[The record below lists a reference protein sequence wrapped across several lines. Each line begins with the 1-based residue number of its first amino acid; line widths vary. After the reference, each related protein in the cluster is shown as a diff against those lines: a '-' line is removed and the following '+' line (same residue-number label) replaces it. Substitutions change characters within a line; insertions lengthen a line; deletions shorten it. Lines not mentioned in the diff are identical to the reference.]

1 MMSRRILF
9 AGAKYATAVAVVAA
23 AAVLTRLLRN
33 HGDSGISPL
42 FFAAVLISAWFGGLG
57 PGLLATVL
65 SGVATAYLL
74 FPYPNSLVRAQDA
87 VLRVLVFMVVAMLVS
102 ALHAAMRR
110 AAEAMRRAR
119 DAAEEASAAKTR
131 FLATVSHELRT
142 PLNSV
147 LMIAESMRDNG
158 ALPRPIRNDVDSILR
173 CVELEARLI
182 DDLVDLSRIGSGKL
196 SLDFK
201 PVDLHEP
208 LAEAI
213 RFSAPDARERQLEL
227 ATDLRAT
234 DSRIVGDPVRLQ
246 QIFWN
251 LIRNAIKFTPEG
263 GRITVRSFNA
273 GPDAVIVEVSD
284 TGIGIDPDRLSSIF
298 RAFEQ
303 GGPDI
308 TARFGGLG
316 LGLSIVQALA
326 EAHGATVRAASGGA
340 NQGATFTVSFP
351 IAREVAMPADTSR
364 SPGTPGEGWGEG
376 SPRDPAYS
384 KSDARAVN
392 PLPPLS
398 RSTGRG

>member
-1 MMSRRILF
+1 MMARRFLIS
-9 AGAKYATAVAVVAA
+9 GAKYAMAVSVVVAA
-23 AAVLTRLLRN
+23 WVLTRLLRN

-42 FFAAVLISAWFGGLG
+42 FFAAVLISAWVGGLG

-65 SGVATAYLL
+65 SGLATAYLL
-74 FPYPNSLVRAQDA
+74 LPRPNSMLRAQDA
-87 VLRVLVFMVVAMLVS
+87 VLRVLVFMVVALLVS
-102 ALHAAMRR
+102 ALHAATRR

-158 ALPRPIRNDVDSILR
+158 ALPHGLCNDVDSILR
-173 CVELEARLI
+173 SVELEARLI

-201 PVDLHEP
+201 PIDVNEL
-208 LAEAI
+208 LAEAAH
-213 RFSAPDARERQLEL
+213 RSERDARERQLDL
-227 ATDLRAT
+227 ITDLRAT
-234 DSRIVGDPVRLQ
+234 HSRILGDPVRLQ

-263 GRITVRSFNA
+263 GRITVRSSNTDPA
-273 GPDAVIVEVSD
+273 TVVIDVSD
-284 TGIGIDPDRLSSIF
+284 TGIGIDPERLSSIF
-298 RAFEQ
+298 QAFEQ

-316 LGLSIVQALA
+316 LGLAIVQALSQ
-326 EAHGATVRAASGGA
+326 AHGATVRASSAGL
-340 NQGATFTVSFP
+340 NQGASFTISFP
-351 IAREVAMPADTSR
+351 LTRQPDAASSRRPPAIVAV
-364 SPGTPGEGWGEG
+364 E
-376 SPRDPAYS
+376 
-384 KSDARAVN
+384 
-392 PLPPLS
+392 
-398 RSTGRG
+398 